1 MGLPY
6 YRTQIRWR
14 ETARGK
20 VIVIYKVLYFYILLY
35 YYIVQEEGF
44 TQPQLLL
51 IGKVKGQQL
60 QLKETSLSRSN
71 STAYSS
77 YF

>member
-6 YRTQIRWR
+6 YSYRTQIRWR

-20 VIVIYKVLYFYILLY
+20 VIVISK
-35 YYIVQEEGF
+35 VQEEGP
-44 TQPQLLL
+44 TSVATDREGQRTATE
-51 IGKVKGQQL
+51 IG
-60 QLKETSLSRSN
+60 LKDLSRSN

-77 YF
+77 YFWILKQSS